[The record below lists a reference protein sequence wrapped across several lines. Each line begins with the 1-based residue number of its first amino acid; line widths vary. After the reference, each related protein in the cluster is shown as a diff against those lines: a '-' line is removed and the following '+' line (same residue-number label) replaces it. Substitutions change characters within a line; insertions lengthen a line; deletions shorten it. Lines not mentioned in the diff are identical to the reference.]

1 MDIFQ
6 YGASKVDHF
15 LNYWVGIQFRV
26 SRGRSGWFLPV
37 GIRNCVRRKHS
48 RGRGEGVL
56 EDRKAAPALRAR
68 SLRSYVPLRLRPERK
83 CVLRHSLPSS
93 RRKFSLRTNPN
104 FNQFCPKIS
113 LFRLY
118 ILSPPENMIKIVQNS
133 GALYTR
139 PVIVSS

>member
-1 MDIFQ
+1 MLAGTDPACF
-6 YGASKVDHF
+6 F
-15 LNYWVGIQFRV
+15 LFGFGIV
-26 SRGRSGWFLPV
+26 SE
-37 GIRNCVRRKHS
+37 RKQP
-48 RGRGEGVL
+48 GGTGVVM

>member
-1 MDIFQ
+1 MSAEADLAGF
-6 YGASKVDHF
+6 F
-15 LNYWVGIQFRV
+15 LLEFGIV
-26 SRGRSGWFLPV
+26 CGENTAGE
-37 GIRNCVRRKHS
+37 G
-48 RGRGEGVL
+48 GEGVP

-93 RRKFSLRTNPN
+93 RRKFSLRTNLN